1 MMNFDLSIEQQMIKD
16 NIKKFLDKEIAPLV
30 NEYEHNHKPVTK
42 EIIKKLLPF
51 GFIGGLLPKEAGGGG
66 LDHVTYFLMIEEL
79 SRVWPSLRAIT
90 SGANQLATRI
100 YQYGTKEQKE
110 KYLKPLLTGEK
121 TAFFALTEPNVG
133 SDTSSI
139 ETTARFRNGKWV
151 INGTK
156 MWITNGLHGDIG
168 VVFAQTDKS
177 KGIDGIAAFI
187 VEKGVAN
194 YTARAIDKMGLNS
207 CPTAE
212 LVFEDC
218 EVPEENL
225 IGKVGDGLRMGLKSL
240 NRARVMV
247 SFIVAGVA
255 QASIEAAIKYAKE
268 RHQFG
273 KPIGSYQL
281 IQGKIADMVTKLNAM
296 RLLGLN
302 AAIKLDEEKDCRME
316 ASMAKLFSTEAAL
329 EIADSAIQ
337 IHGGYGYSREFP
349 VERYYRDI
357 RYFTFAEGT
366 SEIHRLLIG
375 RQVLGISAFK

>member
-1 MMNFDLSIEQQMIKD
+1 MEQQMIKD
-16 NIKKFLDKEIAPLV
+16 NVSKFLEKEIAPLV
-30 NEYEHNHKPVTK
+30 DEYESNHKPVTK
-42 EIIKKLLPF
+42 EIIQKLLPF
-51 GFIGGLLPKEAGGGG
+51 GFIGGLLPKEMGGGG

-79 SRVWPSLRAIT
+79 SRVWPSLRAVT

-100 YQYGTKEQKE
+100 YQHGTKEQQE
-110 KYLKPLLTGEK
+110 KYLEPLLKAEK

-133 SDTSSI
+133 SDTRSI
-139 ETTARFRNGKWV
+139 ETTATYKNGKWV

-156 MWITNGLHGDIG
+156 MWITNGLEGDIG

-177 KGIDGIAAFI
+177 KGIDGIGAFI

-194 YTARAIDKMGLNS
+194 YTAREIEKMGMFS

-212 LVFEDC
+212 LIFEDC
-218 EVPEENL
+218 EIPEENL
-225 IGKVGDGLRMGLKSL
+225 IGEIGDGLRMGLQSL

-247 SFIVAGVA
+247 AFICAGVA
-255 QASIEAAIKYAKE
+255 QASLDAAIKYAKE
-268 RHQFG
+268 RKQFG

-296 RLLGLN
+296 KLLAMN
-302 AAIKLDEEKDCRME
+302 AAAKLDKGEDCRME
-316 ASMAKLFSTEAAL
+316 ASMAKLFATESAL

-337 IHGGYGYSREFP
+337 IHGGYGYSREFQ

-357 RYFTFAEGT
+357 RHFTFAEGT

-375 RQVLGISAFK
+375 RQMLGISALK